1 MVKRLVL
8 VQCAGFVHF
17 FTFQTKASF
26 SCSCVYVT
34 AIFYLIVLA
43 CAYRASG
50 ATRIKVIKVFLC
62 VLFATFIKGFAPET
76 RFETG
81 AKLTQHTLLGL
92 QPKNFNS

>member
-1 MVKRLVL
+1 MFSVL
-8 VQCAGFVHF
+8 CPLLDISDEGLF
-17 FTFQTKASF
+17 FLCLCIYHNHDS
-26 SCSCVYVT
+26 S
-34 AIFYLIVLA
+34 

-50 ATRIKVIKVFLC
+50 TTRIKVIKVFLC